1 MIEVIFYTFTII
13 CLISVYYYI
22 DKLYKYIKSIR
33 ETNRKDWLHF
43 ENINDRRHEQLLRVI
58 TAKEIDKGSIRFEPD
73 LVEVT
78 SLDNEKERVFDARMN
93 ITLTTPSK
101 LDYEDIV
108 IANGGYFEIKECLYK
123 DEEEYTY
130 SIRQLI

>member
-43 ENINDRRHEQLLRVI
+43 ENTSDRRHEQLLRVI
-58 TAKEIDKGSIRFEPD
+58 TAQEIDEGSIRFEPD

-78 SLDNEKERVFDARMN
+78 SLDNEKGRIFNARVN
-93 ITLTTPSK
+93 INLTTPAK
-101 LDYEDIV
+101 LDYDDII
-108 IANGGYFEIKECLYK
+108 IANGEYFEIKECLYK